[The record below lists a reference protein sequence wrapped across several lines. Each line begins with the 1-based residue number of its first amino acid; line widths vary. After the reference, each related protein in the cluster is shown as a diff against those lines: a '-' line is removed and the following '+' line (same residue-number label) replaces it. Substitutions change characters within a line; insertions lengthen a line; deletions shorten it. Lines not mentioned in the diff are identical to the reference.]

1 LKNKILVIGASPDP
15 HRYSYLCTKRLLE
28 KGYDVIP
35 LGKRRGS
42 IEGKVIELD
51 RGNVRDIDTVTL
63 YLSSANQGDME
74 DYILALEPRR
84 IIFNPGAEN
93 PSLRSKAVQAGITT
107 LDACT
112 LVMLSSGTF

>member
-15 HRYSYLCTKRLLE
+15 HRYSFLCTRRLLE

-35 LGKRRGS
+35 LGKRKGT
-42 IEGKVIELD
+42 IAGMPIMTD
-51 RGNVRDIDTVTL
+51 RDVANEIDTVTL
-63 YLSSANQGDME
+63 YLSADNQTEME
-74 DYILALEPRR
+74 EYILALEPRR

-93 PSLRSKAVQAGITT
+93 PSLRSKAEQAGIKTM
-107 LDACT
+107 DACT